1 MLSKELLVCSFL
13 RSVPSSSEKHTNTFF
28 LSSPES
34 ELLEELSLRAGYTN
48 QTADGQ
54 PKRLISVAN
63 LRNMKKG
70 WDYTDV
76 YFASGPVVCVTKL
89 PDISR
94 YEFVEGYE
102 KPVELMHYI
111 FPEIN
116 AYTSERMRDML
127 PPLKSK
133 IMKWGLPVQWL
144 S

>member
-1 MLSKELLVCSFL
+1 
-13 RSVPSSSEKHTNTFF
+13 
-28 LSSPES
+28 
-34 ELLEELSLRAGYTN
+34 
-48 QTADGQ
+48 
-54 PKRLISVAN
+54 
-63 LRNMKKG
+63 MKKG